1 MAKFVDL
8 EPGDSVRIGDNT
20 VVTFTGKT
28 GRRARLRIDSPHLSE
43 RLQPA
48 QVAALLTRAG
58 PSPAPESPATPK
70 PILSRHKPG

>member
-1 MAKFVDL
+1 MAKFVEL
-8 EPGDSVRIGDNT
+8 EPGDSVLIGDKT

-48 QVAALLTRAG
+48 QAAALLTRPG
-58 PSPAPESPATPK
+58 PTPTPSTAPK
-70 PILSRHKPG
+70 PLLSRPKPD